1 MVLWPAIHKK
11 LVPIRY
17 VAWIPSILLGFVLFF
32 EYFDA
37 LTLVKDNPRVAMYLD
52 DNTPFLE
59 RFGMPISHW
68 EGAVTHFLFALAL
81 HLGNTCE
88 TAKGLSLVTRRQNHP
103 DKNDTKIKLISYSGG
118 ILACMT
124 IGLYPIDAFASG
136 AGPSAPTKTLI
147 DGFDI
152 PVTAL
157 ALLMAGWFAGTPL
170 MLVARHHFSQQGG
183 VPELEW
189 PLLHPLSGFY
199 TWLGMLG
206 LIFIHVWTD
215 FSLDY
220 APSIQSEVRFLIT
233 IGSLAA
239 VSGVVFHSAQCFEPY
254 LGQGVGRSRALYFA
268 LFAGTVFLYLQTYT
282 LMYASGDF
290 GNGIGVHVA
299 ALWIVFG
306 FALIGLIGT
315 LLPVAGFDAKPRPEL
330 WGWRGG
336 LFLAAPLMVIINKEA
351 IYAIPGLWSAWLI
364 SLVAPWVMEKD
375 TMLMPK
381 EVIKWALGL
390 QLLTLSVMLFDEN
403 AIYVALLIGW
413 IPLHIFRKGMVRTF
427 KKQQR
432 LQKSAEE

>member
-103 DKNDTKIKLISYSGG
+103 DMNDTKIKLISYSGG

-152 PVTAL
+152 PITAL

-215 FSLDY
+215 F
-220 APSIQSEVRFLIT
+220 PST
-233 IGSLAA
+233 THLAFNLK
-239 VSGVVFHSAQCFEPY
+239 S
-254 LGQGVGRSRALYFA
+254 
-268 LFAGTVFLYLQTYT
+268 
-282 LMYASGDF
+282 DF
-290 GNGIGVHVA
+290 
-299 ALWIVFG
+299 
-306 FALIGLIGT
+306 
-315 LLPVAGFDAKPRPEL
+315 
-330 WGWRGG
+330 
-336 LFLAAPLMVIINKEA
+336 
-351 IYAIPGLWSAWLI
+351 
-364 SLVAPWVMEKD
+364 
-375 TMLMPK
+375 
-381 EVIKWALGL
+381 
-390 QLLTLSVMLFDEN
+390 
-403 AIYVALLIGW
+403 
-413 IPLHIFRKGMVRTF
+413 
-427 KKQQR
+427 
-432 LQKSAEE
+432 